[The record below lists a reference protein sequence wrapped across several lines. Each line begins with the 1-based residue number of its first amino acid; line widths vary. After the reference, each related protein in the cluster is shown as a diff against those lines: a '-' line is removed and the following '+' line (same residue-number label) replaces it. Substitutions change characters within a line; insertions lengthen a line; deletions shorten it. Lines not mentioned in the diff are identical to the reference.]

1 MTQFFGWWW
10 DLLNHL
16 RSSLSDAKLT
26 DIVTIVLIYMQIRI
40 YRDQSKIMNR
50 QSRILSWQYTA
61 SIQDMIDEND
71 LALKLR
77 LD

>member
-1 MTQFFGWWW
+1 M
-10 DLLNHL
+10 

-40 YRDQSKIMNR
+40 YRNQSKIMNR